1 MRWVEVLRSS
11 PRNSRRSSATP
22 RKEVFLSSLS
32 HRFFSR
38 QSRCFLRELHS
49 LSARTHDDVLEV
61 IFAKLAPPDLF
72 SALTVFS
79 FNSRFKPLAAR
90 LMQSSLKRNLD
101 EALKTFQDSDT
112 DFTIDDIFP

>member
-1 MRWVEVLRSS
+1 MSLTEPS
-11 PRNSRRSSATP
+11 P
-22 RKEVFLSSLS
+22 SLS
-32 HRFFSR
+32 GMP
-38 QSRCFLRELHS
+38 
-49 LSARTHDDVLEV
+49 DDVLEV

-79 FNSRFKPLAAR
+79 FHSRFKPLAAR